1 MLIFIPSKQ
10 TCKKEILMREVE
22 LKNILKIDN
31 REFLIST
38 ISMHVRHSFFEGDVQ
53 KVVYET
59 MVFEILND
67 EVQFHHPIFNERY
80 NMADE
85 AIAEHSAII
94 KTPQNF
100 FII

>member
-1 MLIFIPSKQ
+1 MLISLLLFSF
-10 TCKKEILMREVE
+10 ERLWMRELE
-22 LKNILKIDN
+22 LKNVIKIDG

-38 ISMHVRHSFFEGDVQ
+38 ISMHVRHSFFEGDS
-53 KVVYET
+53 KKIVYET
-59 MVFEILND
+59 MVFEIIND

-94 KTPQNF
+94 KHPENF

>member
-1 MLIFIPSKQ
+1 
-10 TCKKEILMREVE
+10 MRELE
-22 LKNILKIDN
+22 LKNVIKLDN

-38 ISMHVRHSFFEGDVQ
+38 ISMHVRHSFFEGDAQ

-59 MVFEILND
+59 MVFEIVND
-67 EVQFHHPIFNERY
+67 EVQFHKPIFNERY

-85 AIAEHSAII
+85 AIAEHGAII
-94 KTPQNF
+94 KSPKSF

>member
-1 MLIFIPSKQ
+1 MHEL
-10 TCKKEILMREVE
+10 E

-38 ISMHVRHSFFEGDVQ
+38 ISMHVRHSFFEGDAK

-59 MVFEILND
+59 MVFEIIND

-85 AIAEHSAII
+85 AIAEHSAIL
-94 KTPQNF
+94 KNPKNF

>member
-1 MLIFIPSKQ
+1 
-10 TCKKEILMREVE
+10 MRDLE
-22 LKNILKIDN
+22 LKNVLKVDG

-38 ISMHVRHSFFEGDVQ
+38 ISMHVRHSWFEDDV
-53 KVVYET
+53 KKLVYET
-59 MVFEILND
+59 MVFEVIDD
-67 EVQFHHPIFNERY
+67 EVQYHKTIFNERY

-94 KTPQNF
+94 KNPKNF

>member
-1 MLIFIPSKQ
+1 
-10 TCKKEILMREVE
+10 MRELE
-22 LKNILKIDN
+22 LKNVIKLDG

-38 ISMHVRHSFFEGDVQ
+38 ISMHVRHSFFEGDSK

-59 MVFEILND
+59 MVFEIIKD

-85 AIAEHSAII
+85 AIAEHGAII
-94 KTPQNF
+94 KYPENF